1 MKKILIILLL
11 FSVTLYAK
19 SGIKFNT
26 LEHDFGSISQDSIVT
41 ARFTFRNTGNSVL
54 VIERVR
60 TSCGCTSVFLSSQKL
75 NPGEQGTLEI
85 AFDSMGYSGSVTRS
99 ITVYTNDPSNK
110 EVRLKIRANVLE
122 ADDK

>member
-11 FSVTLYAK
+11 SSVALYGK

-26 LEHDFGSISQDSIVT
+26 LEHNFGSISQDSVVT

-60 TSCGCTSVFLSSQKL
+60 TSCGCTSVLLSSRKL

-85 AFDSMGYSGSVTRS
+85 AFDSMGYSGRVTRS

-122 ADDK
+122 TDDK